1 MSAHPDHLDV
11 DVPGLDAQFIGG
23 DWRSRTG
30 DYIAVVSPTTE
41 DVIARVAEPT
51 FADADAAVAA
61 ARHAFDHGSWPRMSA
76 AERAHICERLCAAL
90 EARLDALNR
99 AWMFESGATRAHG
112 EMINSGAGVSIWRN
126 ALENAQNISYLEDR
140 GDVLIAREPIGTVL
154 GILTYN
160 GPIVLMGMKIIP
172 ALLAGCTVV
181 VKHAPESPLTSRLVA
196 EAIRAGGF
204 PAGVVSVLAAGT
216 AVTQHLVGHAGIDMV
231 ALTGGT
237 AIGVDVVKRTADRL
251 ARTALELG
259 GKSPAI
265 ITDDVDMNEVM
276 ATLGAGCTGF
286 MGQVCVNLS
295 RVLAPRS
302 RYDEVTQALAAQFK
316 SLRVGDPFDPAT
328 DRGPLAVERA
338 RDRVEAH
345 VAGARR
351 DGARVVAGGR
361 RPGHLIRG
369 WFYEPTLL
377 ADVHNRMRVAQE
389 EIFGPVTAV
398 IPYDDVEQAIAIA
411 NDSPFGLACSVYSK
425 DLERAHAIAR
435 RIRAG
440 SVAINMAG
448 VSLTQPF
455 GGYKQSG
462 WGKECGPEGIAEFLQ
477 LKQIVRGG
485 SYLGSAGE
493 APSH

>member
-11 DVPGLDAQFIGG
+11 DVPGLDAQFIAGAWCSG
-23 DWRSRTG
+23 SGAR
-30 DYIAVVSPTTE
+30 IPVVSPTTE
-41 DVIARVAEPT
+41 EAVAWVAEPT
-51 FADADAAVAA
+51 LADADAAVAA
-61 ARHAFDHGSWPRMSA
+61 ARQAFDHGPWPRMSA
-76 AERAHICERLCAAL
+76 TERAQACARLCDAL
-90 EARLDALNR
+90 EARLDTLNR

-126 ALENAQNISYLEDR
+126 ALEDARKIRYLEDR

-160 GPIVLMGMKIIP
+160 GPIVLMGMKVIP

-196 EAIRAGGF
+196 EAIREAEL

-276 ATLGAGCTGF
+276 TTLGAGATGF

-302 RYDEVTQALAAQFK
+302 RYDEVTQALAAHFE

-345 VAGARR
+345 VAAARR

-361 RPGHLIRG
+361 RPGHLNRG
-369 WFYEPTLL
+369 WFYAPTLL
-377 ADVHNRMRVAQE
+377 ADVDNRMRVAQE

-425 DLERAHAIAR
+425 DVERAHAIAH

-485 SYLGSAGE
+485 SYLGTAGE
-493 APSH
+493 AAGH

>member
-1 MSAHPDHLDV
+1 MAAHPDHLDV

-23 DWRSRTG
+23 VWRPATG
-30 DYIAVVSPTTE
+30 GQVDVISPTTE
-41 DVIARVAEPT
+41 EAIARVAEPT
-51 FADADAAVAA
+51 IADADAAVAA
-61 ARHAFDHGSWPRMSA
+61 AREAFDHGPWPLMSA
-76 AERAHICERLCAAL
+76 AERVQVCARLCDAL
-90 EARLDALNR
+90 ERRLDAMNR
-99 AWMFESGATRAHG
+99 AWAFESGATIAHG
-112 EMINSGAGVSIWRN
+112 EMINSGAGVSVWRSALDN
-126 ALENAQNISYLEDR
+126 ALKIAYEEDR
-140 GDVLIAREPIGTVL
+140 GDVIIAREPIGTVL
-154 GILTYN
+154 GIMTYN

-172 ALLAGCTVV
+172 ALLAGCTVI
-181 VKHAPESPLTSRLVA
+181 VKHAPESALTSRLIA
-196 EAIRAGGF
+196 EAVRDAAF
-204 PAGVVSVLAAGT
+204 PQGVVSMLAAGT
-216 AVTQHLVGHAGIDMV
+216 AVTQHLVGHPGIDMV

-265 ITDDVDMNEVM
+265 IADDVDMDEVM
-276 ATLGAGCTGF
+276 ATLGVGSTGF

-302 RYDEVTQALAAQFK
+302 RYGEVVDAMAAYFG
-316 SLRVGDPFDPAT
+316 SLRVGDPFDPRT

-338 RDRVEAH
+338 RDRVEMH
-345 VAGARR
+345 VKTAKEQ
-351 DGARVVAGGR
+351 GARVVSGGR
-361 RPGHLIRG
+361 RPAHLNRG

-377 ADVHNRMRVAQE
+377 ADVHNGMRVAQE

-398 IPYDDVEQAIAIA
+398 IPYDGIDEAVAIA
-411 NDSPFGLACSVYSK
+411 NDSPFGLACSVYSR
-425 DLERAHAIAR
+425 DLGLAHAVAR

-462 WGKECGPEGIAEFLQ
+462 WGKECGLEGIGEFLQ
-477 LKQIVRGG
+477 IKQIVKGG
-485 SYLGSAGE
+485 GYLDAG
-493 APSH
+493 PQQ